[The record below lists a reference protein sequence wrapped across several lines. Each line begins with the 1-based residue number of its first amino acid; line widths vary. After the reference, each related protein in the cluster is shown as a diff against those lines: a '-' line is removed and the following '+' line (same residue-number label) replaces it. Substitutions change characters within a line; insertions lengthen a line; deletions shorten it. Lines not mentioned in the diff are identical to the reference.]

1 MWFTFLDLKYN
12 HSLFGAH
19 FRFSKGWQG
28 FEELCWLS
36 FCDNNLLLF
45 FFFFLQGDV
54 FRNQNR
60 LLSQHRVQAQEKQ
73 RPHRARQTNQAC
85 QVPVIGLPRLT
96 TGPRGARHSSLGCYG
111 ACGAGNG
118 PKQKVPSQD
127 VLAQKWPAKNHAMN
141 HLLYP
146 GSVLQNLLHWRP
158 ANQTPSETCKEYPS
172 SEVVETKQ
180 RRKAEG

>member
-1 MWFTFLDLKYN
+1 MK
-12 HSLFGAH
+12 SCV
-19 FRFSKGWQG
+19 G
-28 FEELCWLS
+28 FPFVTITCY
-36 FCDNNLLLF
+36 C

-54 FRNQNR
+54 FRNQNH

-85 QVPVIGLPRLT
+85 QVPVTGLPRLT